1 MLCNCI
7 HCCTPVANLVRQ
19 QLTWL
24 LAYADARA
32 DVTYACMR
40 RPMPFHQT
48 ASHSHWPTSTFT
60 PIIRHYRW
68 VITLSR
74 GGTLWAFALITL
86 CVSRP
91 VTAQPAVLTFSI
103 ITNKSL
109 KTLMQAQF
117 EGGVKTGQTCSNKI
131 WKYATVF
138 FSSKTRNVLQRW
150 NGKGP
155 TREYRV
161 ILNKE
166 W

>member
-24 LAYADARA
+24 QAYADARA
-32 DVTYACMR
+32 DVTYAY
-40 RPMPFHQT
+40 MPFYQT

-60 PIIRHYRW
+60 PIIRHYPW

-86 CVSRP
+86 CVNRP

-103 ITNKSL
+103 MTNKSL
-109 KTLMQAQF
+109 KTLMQAQS
-117 EGGVKTGQTCSNKI
+117 EGGGKAGQSGFNT
-131 WKYATVF
+131 
-138 FSSKTRNVLQRW
+138 
-150 NGKGP
+150 
-155 TREYRV
+155 
-161 ILNKE
+161 ILNVFSHETSFNVETENEHHKSKD
-166 W
+166 

>member
-7 HCCTPVANLVRQ
+7 HCCTPVANLVHQ

-24 LAYADARA
+24 PAYADARV
-32 DVTYACMR
+32 DVTYEY
-40 RPMPFHQT
+40 MPFHQT

-86 CVSRP
+86 CVNRP

-103 ITNKSL
+103 MTNKSL
-109 KTLMQAQF
+109 KTLMQAQS
-117 EGGVKTGQTCSNKI
+117 EGGVKAGQTGSNTN
-131 WKYATVF
+131 YF
-138 FSSKTRNVLQRW
+138 ERFQSRNVIQGW
-150 NGKGP
+150 NGKR
-155 TREYRV
+155 TSV
-161 ILNKE
+161 KSKE
-166 W
+166 

>member
-1 MLCNCI
+1 M
-7 HCCTPVANLVRQ
+7 PVANLVHQ

-40 RPMPFHQT
+40 RLMPFHQA

-86 CVSRP
+86 CVNLP
-91 VTAQPAVLTFSI
+91 VTAQPAVLTFSVM
-103 ITNKSL
+103 TNKSR
-109 KTLMQAQF
+109 KTLMQVQL
-117 EGGVKTGQTCSNKI
+117 EGGVKTGQTCFNEKLESLFIYTVTKRHST
-131 WKYATVF
+131 WKWKSTNTFRYNVF
-138 FSSKTRNVLQRW
+138 NNAWNVG
-150 NGKGP
+150 NS
-155 TREYRV
+155 RV
-161 ILNKE
+161 NS
-166 W
+166 